1 MSHHICPVCA
11 SAMTADKIHG
21 WLFACPRC
29 GFLSSTLNVD
39 ISSAPSQPQKAINEQ
54 ARQTALKDLR
64 QKNFAGILN
73 ALQKFISSSP
83 NHSLCDVGCA
93 HGWFLGMA
101 AQRGYAAT
109 GIEPDGEM
117 AAIATQTGANILVG
131 FFPNVLSPESTF
143 DVITFNDVLEH
154 LPDIKGQLCAA
165 ASHLADGGLLVVN
178 GPSSAGILYRIAA
191 LLNAFGMRKPFLRMW
206 QHGFPSPHLSYF
218 SPGHLR
224 RITRELGLEEVFC
237 QRLEAIN
244 TRGLW
249 QRLTYDRSANIFVSL
264 MAFAG
269 ITVLS
274 PFLALF
280 PADINVQIF
289 RKIRHV

>member
-1 MSHHICPVCA
+1 MSEPICPVCA
-11 SAMTADKIHG
+11 SAMTADKMHG

-64 QKNFAGILN
+64 KKNFAAILD
-73 ALQKFISSSP
+73 ALQTFNPPASKR
-83 NHSLCDVGCA
+83 LCDVGCA
-93 HGWFLGMA
+93 HGWFLRLA

-117 AAIATQTGANILVG
+117 AAIAAQTGANILVG
-131 FFPNVLSPESTF
+131 FFPNVLSPGSTF
-143 DVITFNDVLEH
+143 DVITFNDALEH
-154 LPDIKGQLCAA
+154 LPDLKECVRAA

-191 LLNAFGMRKPFLRMW
+191 LLNTFGMPKPFLRMW

-218 SPGHLR
+218 APGHLR
-224 RITRELGLEEVFC
+224 RIARQFGLEEVSC
-237 QRLEAIN
+237 QRMKSIHP
-244 TRGLW
+244 RGLW
-249 QRLTYDRSANIFVSL
+249 QRLTYDRSANVLVSL

-269 ITVLS
+269 ITALS
-274 PFLALF
+274 PFLALL
-280 PADINVQIF
+280 PADINAQIF